1 MIRNEVKAAIS
12 KVSSSV
18 DLGQGSLIALHNNGQ
33 SASRGQVKSRQ
44 NLIKKQQQRL
54 SSYDEISTGDKNS
67 TEDNKFNSVIVTAD
81 KHSSSLEELQAI
93 EHLKKARQLR
103 RLWTEHTYLFNKSP
117 QQHPKNMK
125 AASEVTAPL
134 WKKTKSIH

>member
-1 MIRNEVKAAIS
+1 MKAAIS

-18 DLGQGSLIALHNNGQ
+18 DLGQGSLMALHNNNCQ

-103 RLWTEHTYLFNKSP
+103 RL
-117 QQHPKNMK
+117 
-125 AASEVTAPL
+125 
-134 WKKTKSIH
+134 

>member
-18 DLGQGSLIALHNNGQ
+18 DLGQGSVLALHTNNQNTG
-33 SASRGQVKSRQ
+33 RGQVKSRQ

-54 SSYDEISTGDKNS
+54 SSYDEICTGDKNS
-67 TEDNKFNSVIVTAD
+67 PEDNKFNSVIVTAE
-81 KHSSSLEELQAI
+81 KHTSSLEELQAI

-117 QQHPKNMK
+117 QQH
-125 AASEVTAPL
+125 L
-134 WKKTKSIH
+134 